1 MYFQLSRQTYV
12 FKNKFVKILY
22 FVFVLNQYSII
33 ILSIMKIINTILIS
47 LLSHLPKWIVKPFAS
62 PYVAGVTVNKV
73 VETVKSLNY
82 KNFVTTVDI
91 LGEHVQSKEESFQIR
106 DEYLNLYDRI
116 KGLDANISL
125 KPTHLGMEIDLVLA
139 ESNLLSILE
148 KAKENNNFMRI
159 DMENSPYT
167 DATIDI
173 YKKCLNKYDKVG
185 MVLQSYLKRTAQDIN
200 NLDSEK
206 FNCRICKGIYRESEE
221 IAYHD
226 KEEIRNRFFED
237 VKAILKGKGY
247 VAIATHDK
255 LLIDKIDNW
264 IIENK
269 IPFDRFEF
277 QVLYGVPMGNRLKQ
291 LLDKGYTVRNY
302 VPFGGAWFDYSI
314 RRLKENPNIMWYV
327 LGNMFKK

>member
-1 MYFQLSRQTYV
+1 M
-12 FKNKFVKILY
+12 N
-22 FVFVLNQYSII
+22 
-33 ILSIMKIINTILIS
+33 IINTILVS
-47 LLSHLPKWIVKPFAS
+47 LLSHFPKWMVKPFAS
-62 PYVAGVTVNKV
+62 PYVAGESIDDV
-73 VETVKSLNY
+73 VKTVKILNT
-82 KNFVTTVDI
+82 KGFMTTVDI
-91 LGEHVQSKEESFQIR
+91 LGEHIATENESYKIR

-116 KGLDANISL
+116 EGLDANISL
-125 KPTHLGMEIDLVLA
+125 KPTHLGMEIDPALA

-148 KAKENNNFMRI
+148 KAKEKNNFMRI

-173 YKKCLNKYDKVG
+173 YQKCLKKYDKVG
-185 MVLQSYLKRTAQDIN
+185 MVMQSYLKRTAQDII

-221 IAYHD
+221 IAYQN
-226 KEEIRNRFFED
+226 KKEIRVRFLED
-237 VKAILKGKGY
+237 VKAILTGKGY
-247 VAIATHDK
+247 VAIATHDVS
-255 LLIDKIDNW
+255 LIDKIENW

-277 QVLYGVPMGNRLKQ
+277 QVLYGVPMGNRLQK

-302 VPFGGAWFDYSI
+302 VPFGEAWFDYSI
-314 RRLKENPNIMWYV
+314 RRLKENPNIIWYV